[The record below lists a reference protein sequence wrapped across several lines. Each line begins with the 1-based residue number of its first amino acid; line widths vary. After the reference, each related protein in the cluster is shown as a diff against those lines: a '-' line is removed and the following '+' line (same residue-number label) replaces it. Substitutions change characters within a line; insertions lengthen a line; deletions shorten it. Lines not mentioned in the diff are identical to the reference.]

1 MIKELRNS
9 HYVVVTPGPVMG
21 PFVNLDLQSPGQAK
35 QGDLRMSGFDLQ
47 VYNNHCWQEV
57 SGTATNIEL
66 SSVAVSAIQWV
77 LLQMSKEDEYKR
89 LAKNNITVKDALE
102 QHDNSVTEA
111 REKLMVVVA
120 LASKQS

>member
-1 MIKELRNS
+1 MIKEIRNS
-9 HYVVVTPGPVMG
+9 HYVVVTSGPAMG
-21 PFVNLDLQSPGQAK
+21 PFVNLEPGQAK
-35 QGDLRMSGFDLQ
+35 QGELRMSGFDLQ

-77 LLQMSKEDEYKR
+77 ILQMSKEDEYKR